1 MSLNDPLAAVLSK
14 IKNAESIG
22 RNEVVTTFNSKLIK
36 NILNLLNNFSFIGK
50 TEEIETAQGKDLKI
64 SLLGKINK
72 IGVIKPR
79 YSVKLSDYEKFE
91 KRFLPAKDFG
101 VLIVS
106 TPKGIMS
113 HNEAKEK
120 KLGGRLLIFCY

>member
-1 MSLNDPLAAVLSK
+1 MWFAKSFARIIFA
-14 IKNAESIG
+14 
-22 RNEVVTTFNSKLIK
+22 
-36 NILNLLNNFSFIGK
+36 LNNFSFIGK